1 LSYNDFVVNKKGN
14 DMKTLNALTTK
25 IQNALSLNQYETEL
39 LLNLVDLKLQSF
51 KENYSIIRDPM
62 ETKIGS
68 LELIAIQLESHL
80 NAIKGN

>member
-1 LSYNDFVVNKKGN
+1 MAAYNY
-14 DMKTLNALTTK
+14 
-25 IQNALSLNQYETEL
+25 IPNQYETEL
-39 LLNLVDLKLQSF
+39 LLNLVDSKVQSF

-80 NAIKGN
+80 NSIKQSI

>member
-1 LSYNDFVVNKKGN
+1 
-14 DMKTLNALTTK
+14 MKTLNALTTK

>member
-1 LSYNDFVVNKKGN
+1 
-14 DMKTLNALTTK
+14 MKTSTLNYT
-25 IQNALSLNQYETEL
+25 LNQFETEL
-39 LLNLVDLKLQSF
+39 LLNLVDSKIKSI

-80 NAIKGN
+80 NLIKQAA